1 LPAPQKK
8 LKSFGEAVEPFGRRP
23 DLFVLGDCNFQL
35 NTTAPPTI
43 ILRRAALCV
52 LREIREGKDRIA
64 SAFAASADAVVA
76 RAPRNDGLEGF
87 CRPFN
92 VIASEARQSRAAKKD
107 WIASSQG
114 LLAMTDFDVFTSLGK
129 PD

>member
-1 LPAPQKK
+1 LAVANVVISDSSARKTLRQKK
-8 LKSFGEAVEPFGRRP
+8 CTKAEILCETFEPLCRCP
-23 DLFVLGDCNFQL
+23 DLLVLGDCNFQL

-92 VIASEARQSRAAKKD
+92 VIASEAR
-107 WIASSQG
+107 
-114 LLAMTDFDVFTSLGK
+114 
-129 PD
+129 